1 MTEQKQKTTN
11 YRISAAPVI
20 GADGDVYA
28 IPGDTPGAGAAQPI
42 LPYIRENYDVST
54 GNVVGILISC
64 GTGGAGNHHVHIR
77 TSTIGHDA
85 GETGKG
91 IAIAVGQSLYIPKP
105 TDDWAAESPTE
116 FYVALFY

>member
-42 LPYIRENYDVST
+42 LPYIRSTYNVST
-54 GNVVGILISC
+54 ANVVGMLVSC

-77 TSTIGHDA
+77 TSTIGLTAAD
-85 GETGKG
+85 TGKG
-91 IAIAVGQSLYIPKP
+91 VAIASGQSLYLPKP
-105 TDDWAAESPTE
+105 TDDWSAESPTE

>member
-1 MTEQKQKTTN
+1 MTEQRQKTTN

-20 GADGDVYA
+20 GADGDIYA
-28 IPGDTPGAGAAQPI
+28 IPGDTPGAGEAQPI
-42 LPYIRENYDVST
+42 LPYIRENYNVST

-64 GTGGAGNHHVHIR
+64 PPGGAGVQHVHVR

-85 GETGKG
+85 SETGKG
-91 IAIAVGQSLYIPKP
+91 IAITSGQSLYIPKP
-105 TDDWAAESPTE
+105 TDDWAAECPSE

>member
-1 MTEQKQKTTN
+1 MTEQRQKTIN

-28 IPGDTPGAGAAQPI
+28 IPGNTPGAGAAQPI
-42 LPYIRENYDVST
+42 LPYIRDNYSVST

-64 GTGGAGNHHVHIR
+64 GTGGSGNHHVHIR
-77 TSTIGHDA
+77 TSTIGLGA
-85 GETGKG
+85 GEAGKG
-91 IAIAVGQSLYIPKP
+91 ISIPVGQSLYLPKP
-105 TDDWAAESPTE
+105 TDDWAAECPSE